1 MDERENEA
9 LKQGPDREADFLDGF
24 DGEEPQAEEEQARAE
39 EQSQEPAQADVGV
52 PEEEGL
58 SVREQPGEES
68 PAPGQQT
75 AREQT
80 VREQVSRGLAEF
92 AKAFP
97 EAYHRAKE
105 DPDAIPEAVWAD
117 VRAGMSLTAAYARY
131 TVGQT
136 ARARQS
142 QVNAQRATGSMRSAG
157 SDSKNKDPF
166 LEGWD
171 E

>member
-1 MDERENEA
+1 MNEQENQVLE
-9 LKQGPDREADFLDGF
+9 QDPDREAGFLDGF
-24 DGEEPQAEEEQARAE
+24 DGEGPQTEEEQAQAE
-39 EQSQEPAQADVGV
+39 EQPQELSGA
-52 PEEEGL
+52 PEEEDL
-58 SVREQPGEES
+58 LVQEQPGEES
-68 PAPGQQT
+68 PAPVQQT
-75 AREQT
+75 AREQA

-97 EAYHRAKE
+97 EAYNRAKA

-166 LEGWD
+166 LEGW
-171 E
+171 EE